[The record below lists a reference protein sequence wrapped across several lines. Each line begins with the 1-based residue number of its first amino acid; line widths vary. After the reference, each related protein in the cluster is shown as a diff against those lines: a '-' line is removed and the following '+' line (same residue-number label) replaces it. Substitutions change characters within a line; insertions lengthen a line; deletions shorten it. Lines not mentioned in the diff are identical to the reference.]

1 MTDTVLSLALT
12 LVILGGVTY
21 GIVAFSKQLIRAS
34 WRQTTRIGRATM
46 LLLPMLVGGLLSAVS
61 CESLI
66 EVVSGLTGG
75 PKKVS
80 LGVGAAFLLGMFS
93 GSFATQI
100 HSAVRS
106 RIKFAAAK
114 AIASDDAPPA

>member
-21 GIVAFSKQLIRAS
+21 GIIAISKQFIRTK
-34 WRQTTRIGRATM
+34 WRQTTRIGKATM
-46 LLLPMLVGGLLSAVS
+46 LLLPMVIGGVLSVVACDSLVEL
-61 CESLI
+61 
-66 EVVSGLTGG
+66 VSGLTGG
-75 PKKVS
+75 PTEVS
-80 LGVGAAFLLGMFS
+80 LGTGAAFILGMFS

-106 RIKFAAAK
+106 RIKYAAAK
-114 AIASDDAPPA
+114 AIAAEDPAA